1 MRTFLLFCFVAAF
14 VSSVAGQVTVT
25 NADLEQY
32 RQERLRA
39 QADLRANYAR
49 MGFPSPEEIA
59 RRNDESQK
67 ELVELADKL
76 RAARL
81 ESERMDIDRDR
92 LAVERE
98 RIQADRESALIM
110 AQIYADQEAS
120 SGYSDGGFSTGSY
133 GSFGGGFWNQVYRG
147 YRGFRGFGNRGQEG
161 YYVGGQFWPTGPRTA
176 PRPIIG
182 RPHH

>member
-1 MRTFLLFCFVAAF
+1 MRMRTFLLFCFVAAF

-67 ELVELADKL
+67 ELVELAAKL

-98 RIQADRESALIM
+98 WIHTDRARSLTM
-110 AQIYADQEAS
+110 AQFIAGMEQVK
-120 SGYSDGGFSTGSY
+120 GY
-133 GSFGGGFWNQVYRG
+133 
-147 YRGFRGFGNRGQEG
+147 
-161 YYVGGQFWPTGPRTA
+161 
-176 PRPIIG
+176 IG
-182 RPHH
+182 VH